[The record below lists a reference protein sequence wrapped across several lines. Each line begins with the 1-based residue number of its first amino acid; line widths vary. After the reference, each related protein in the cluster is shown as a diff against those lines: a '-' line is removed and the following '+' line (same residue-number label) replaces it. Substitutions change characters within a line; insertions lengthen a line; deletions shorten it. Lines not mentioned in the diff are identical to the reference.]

1 MERAPAPKEGA
12 AITGCFSRKCY
23 PKAAFELLFPH
34 SGTSTRMG
42 RVGVAKETITKL
54 IDDID
59 GGVAHETVRFALDGY
74 LYEIDLSSKN
84 AKKLRGELAAYVAGG
99 SRVSNRAVAPGPRSA
114 GGRGRGPAV
123 ADRDQNRAIRDWA
136 LSKGFDVAPR
146 GRIKQEIVEEY
157 HRTAGR

>member
-1 MERAPAPKEGA
+1 V
-12 AITGCFSRKCY
+12 
-23 PKAAFELLFPH
+23 
-34 SGTSTRMG
+34 G

-59 GGVAHETVRFALDGY
+59 GGVAHETVRFGLDGY

-84 AKKLRGELAAYVAGG
+84 AKKLRGELAAYVASGNRI
-99 SRVSNRAVAPGPRSA
+99 STRVAPPGPRGA

-136 LSKGFDVAPR
+136 QSKGFDVAPR